1 MTTFLRARQNDAAG
15 TLVRYWSLCNYGA
28 IANPPLLPVNA
39 PCLFDEEIPTD
50 RSGFYTIVVSLPEDR
65 PVNATVQCGV
75 AWMDWGTAG
84 DGLTR
89 PRLIDLMMRNQ
100 LCDPAFAQ
108 CADKVLVPD
117 TEARVMGDY
126 LPAGTYTSR
135 SGFEAL
141 GCSASPSG
149 AFVGD

>member
-1 MTTFLRARQNDAAG
+1 
-15 TLVRYWSLCNYGA
+15 
-28 IANPPLLPVNA
+28 
-39 PCLFDEEIPTD
+39 
-50 RSGFYTIVVSLPEDR
+50 
-65 PVNATVQCGV
+65 
-75 AWMDWGTAG
+75 MDWGTAG

-117 TEARVMGDY
+117 TEALAMGDY
-126 LPAGTYTSR
+126 PPAGTYTSR
-135 SGFEAL
+135 SAFEAL
-141 GCSASPSG
+141 GCCASPSG